1 MKKILFLLL
10 LVNGMQAQTS
20 LQDTLQKYYNGL
32 CCVKSTQPS
41 GVAPTVQYSKN
52 TFLWTQGEAVN
63 ECPIVTGT
71 APVAL
76 SISPSLPAGL
86 TFNTSTGCIT
96 GTPTTSISST
106 PFVVTATNSFG
117 SGTDNFNAI
126 VSASITPLAPTIEYT
141 ESTFAFNTSDA
152 VNICPTTLTGDPTIV
167 VTVSPSLPSGL
178 TLNSSTGCITGT
190 PTSTS
195 ANTSFTFTATN
206 SAGSDTDVAT
216 IGVVNLGVIT
226 ITGGIANGHF
236 TDLASAIDYVELFES
251 LGGAVSPTD
260 VSLTGDIFRFT
271 YPAGTSFS
279 GGPNFLS
286 KGFLP
291 APTSSA
297 TIKDSLGRIVEYA
310 TAFMNNSGNN
320 VFGNNVNFTG
330 TNNFQESTGNNTFGN
345 GCIFAQ
351 SDFGTSTGNNT
362 FGNDC
367 EFGLGFAGQSTGD
380 FTIGENAIFANNAF
394 DTKQSGD
401 VTIGDGAIFGENAF
415 NQLATGTVSIRDF
428 GFNASILPLNNSTN
442 MFQNV
447 SNPVT
452 LNLTGDIGST
462 DGDDF
467 GTSGFVNNS
476 SFSNITINALVSKE
490 TSNGGG
496 IEGDL
501 ANLINNVATV
511 NFILP

>member
-1 MKKILFLLL
+1 MPIQPL
-10 LVNGMQAQTS
+10 NS
-20 LQDTLQKYYNGL
+20 ELQDYFNGL
-32 CCVKSTQPS
+32 CCVEPPE
-41 GVAPTVQYSKN
+41 GIPPTVNYTN
-52 TFLWTQGEAVN
+52 TSFSFTEGTAVN
-63 ECPIVTGT
+63 ECPTTLSGDPTIT
-71 APVAL
+71 L

-96 GTPTTSISST
+96 GTPTETSVT
-106 PFVVTATNSFG
+106 TNYTVTATNSAG
-117 SGTDNFNAI
+117 SDTDTFDIEIEAAL
-126 VSASITPLAPTIEYT
+126 VPLAPTIEYSGT
-141 ESTFAFNTSDA
+141 TFAFNTSDA
-152 VNICPTTLTGDPTIV
+152 VNICPSVLTGDPTIV
-167 VTVSPSLPSGL
+167 VSVSPSLPSGL

-206 SAGSDTDVAT
+206 SVGSDTDVAT

-271 YPAGTSFS
+271 YPAGTLFS

-415 NQLATGTVSIRDF
+415 NLLASGTVSIGNFDF
-428 GFNASILPLNNSTN
+428 DASILPIQTSAN

-452 LNLTGDIGST
+452 LNLTGNIGST

-467 GTSGFVNNS
+467 GADGFVNNS
-476 SFSNITINALVSKE
+476 SLSNITINALVSKE
-490 TSNGGG
+490 TSNSGNF
-496 IEGDL
+496 EGDL
-501 ANLINNVATV
+501 DVLITNGGTV
-511 NFILP
+511 NFIL